1 MDSAPQVVDQA
12 ANKRFSELAARF
24 GLDPDS
30 RWVGGYV
37 QHEWNHIRH
46 VLECLNLVG
55 AKKTLEFGCNIG
67 ATSIVAEKLGA
78 LVTGIDTGAN
88 VIALAKVNAARFG
101 CTNCKFIHLA
111 DTRALPFEDSTFGV
125 ILCNSV
131 LEYVAPD
138 HRSAVLAE
146 LDRTLHPGGT
156 IVLHGTSNKLWPV
169 ETHSRSWAANWVP
182 SFVSPRAIRGVNP
195 LSIRRALPRYHDLL
209 TNDRKA
215 FVDIKTK
222 QGMSRST
229 ATALGAVS
237 RAIGISPGMLLRSF
251 MLVLKKP
258 SDSPSYFSRMPTTRE

>member
-1 MDSAPQVVDQA
+1 MTAAPVVIDQV

-37 QHEWNHIRH
+37 QYEWNHIRH
-46 VLECLNLVG
+46 VLEHFKLAD
-55 AKKTLEFGCNIG
+55 AKKQVLEFGCNIG
-67 ATSIVAEKLGA
+67 ATSIVAEKLGT
-78 LVTGIDTGAN
+78 LVTGIDTSAN
-88 VIALAKVNAARFG
+88 MIALAKVNAARFG
-101 CTNCKFIHLA
+101 SKNCKFLHLT
-111 DTRALPFEDSTFGV
+111 DTRALPFGDSTFDV

-156 IVLHGTSNKLWPV
+156 IILHGTSNRLWPV
-169 ETHSRSWAANWVP
+169 ETHSRSAAGNWVP
-182 SFVSPRAIRGVNP
+182 KLLSPRAVRGVNP
-195 LSIRRALPRYHDLL
+195 LSIRRALQRYQDLL

-229 ATALGAVS
+229 ATALAGLS
-237 RAIGISPGMLLRSF
+237 WAISISPGMLLRSF
-251 MLVLKKP
+251 MLVLRK
-258 SDSPSYFSRMPTTRE
+258 RR